1 MLMPSIFGEN
11 LFDDFMDG
19 FAFPTANWNYAK
31 NTANVMK
38 TDIKENDKGY
48 ELDVDLPGY
57 KKEYVKAELKDGY
70 LTISASNDNTK
81 EEKDEDGKY
90 IRKERYTG
98 SVSRSFYVGKYVTEE
113 DIHAKFENGIL
124 KLSVPKVDAPKVEEN
139 KYISIEG

>member
-48 ELDVDLPGY
+48 ELDV
-57 KKEYVKAELKDGY
+57 EAELKDGY